1 MQLNEHINPTC
12 KVLSLVVSHV
22 ASHTQY
28 LYFSPSLI
36 FTDTFL
42 KSEGPECLSPCVQT
56 SQLFLSNQSHSFST
70 TEALLLAIKSCT
82 VPHPANHVLWPGCHS
97 KGPKLV
103 TPSGHPVGI
112 TKPVKAVWGRGFR
125 YINPCAAVASRRF
138 THWPLYMAW
147 HSLYTSKDLSYSI
160 DMLNFI
166 KPMYWG

>member
-1 MQLNEHINPTC
+1 M
-12 KVLSLVVSHV
+12 SHV
-22 ASHTQY
+22 ASYTQY

-42 KSEGPECLSPCVQT
+42 KSEGPDRVSLSVCADK
-56 SQLFLSNQSHSFST
+56 QLFLSNQSHSFST

-82 VPHPANHVLWPGCHS
+82 VPHPANQVLWPGCHS

-112 TKPVKAVWGRGFR
+112 TKPVKAVRGRGFR

-138 THWPLYMAW
+138 THWPLYMTW
-147 HSLYTSKDLSYSI
+147 HSLYTSKDLSYYI
-160 DMLNFI
+160 DMLNLI
-166 KPMYWG
+166 KPMSWVKSCSCCTNA

>member
-1 MQLNEHINPTC
+1 MASYTKYLTSVLHHIYR
-12 KVLSLVVSHV
+12 H
-22 ASHTQY
+22 
-28 LYFSPSLI
+28 
-36 FTDTFL
+36 FL

-70 TEALLLAIKSCT
+70 TEALLLAIKSLYRPT
-82 VPHPANHVLWPGCHS
+82 PSQSRFYGQVVIQRPQSLWPLADTRWELRS
-97 KGPKLV
+97 
-103 TPSGHPVGI
+103 
-112 TKPVKAVWGRGFR
+112 PVKAVWGRGFR